1 MSNERFGLIG
11 WLLAFAV
18 AVASIVIGFVWL
30 PALQAN
36 ALGLSWWDAICR
48 AAGITRT
55 AGYAGNAN
63 ASAAVPTTIVWNK
76 ETLHAAASGNA
87 ERGKAVAAACAG
99 CHGAEGISPS
109 DAFPNLAGLPAT
121 VLYKQLDD
129 YRTGKRENPIMQG
142 MAAALDDQKVADV
155 AAYFVSLPASAPA
168 PAGASPSFVEA
179 SRPANVQGAAV
190 SPRSLVALGN
200 PTRSIAPCAA
210 CHGPFGFKEGAPPL
224 EGQKGAYLKTQLDA
238 FASGTRH
245 NDINQQMRE
254 IARALNPA
262 ERDSLAEWYA
272 SQHRQ

>member
-1 MSNERFGLIG
+1 MG
-11 WLLAFAV
+11 WFLTFAV
-18 AVASIVIGFVWL
+18 VVAAIVIGFVWF

-224 EGQKGAYLKTQLDA
+224 EGQKGAYLKAQLEA
-238 FASGTRH
+238 FATGARH

>member
-30 PALQAN
+30 PAMQAN
-36 ALGLSWWDAICR
+36 ALGIGLWDAICR
-48 AAGITRT
+48 AAGITRPAAT
-55 AGYAGNAN
+55 APIAGS
-63 ASAAVPTTIVWNK
+63 SAVVPTTIVWNK
-76 ETLHAAASGNA
+76 DTLHAVASGDVQ
-87 ERGKAVAAACAG
+87 RGKALAAGCAG

-109 DAFPNLAGLPAT
+109 DAFPNLAGLPAP

-155 AAYFVSLPASAPA
+155 AAYFASLPAKVRSPADAP
-168 PAGASPSFVEA
+168 
-179 SRPANVQGAAV
+179 
-190 SPRSLVALGN
+190 PRLVAIGN

-210 CHGPFGFKEGAPPL
+210 CHGPLGFKEGAPPL
-224 EGQKGAYLKTQLDA
+224 EGQKGAYLKTQLEA
-238 FASGTRH
+238 FATGARH

-254 IARALNPA
+254 IARALSA
-262 ERDSLAEWYA
+262 TERDSLAQWYGKP
-272 SQHRQ
+272 